1 MVQAIGIDANDVV
14 TREQLA
20 GLHLRRGN
28 LEQALDL
35 YNAVLAIDGR
45 RPQSLM
51 PKTEVLIA
59 LKRWDDADAA
69 IRTILALPDQQPAGF
84 LLSGRRH
91 QARGEVEP
99 AVRAFKQALALRPG
113 AVEPAT
119 GIVQTYLAA
128 QRPGEALAFLDE
140 AIAAR
145 PKDAFLRNLRGE
157 VKVRQQRV
165 DDAMADYRAAIAEQ
179 PDWLVPYT
187 NLGGVLVAAGRP
199 AEAVTVYQEALAKRP
214 GNPQMLFSLGV
225 AQEQAGDY
233 RGAIAT
239 FEQLL
244 AVEPGSDV
252 AANNYAALVADFAH
266 DDPAKLARALEM
278 ARRFETASDGVLLDT
293 LGWVLYR
300 TGDYAQAL
308 IYLER
313 AARARADAPVVQYH
327 LGMTLYRLGDH
338 AAARRALE
346 AALAGS
352 DGYPGKEE
360 AKATLARL
368 SQS

>member
-1 MVQAIGIDANDVV
+1 VV

-69 IRTILALPDQQPAGF
+69 IRTVLALPDQQPAGF